1 MSHMRFL
8 HRLFLRPVRHGGARR
23 APAAAWCLCIAAGA
37 VEASQ
42 PASVP
47 VPATRP
53 GAGEAPTSAPAT
65 ATAPSSDKS
74 ISRLGLRD
82 DRGRRL
88 PTLSEGDDDGLLG
101 RMVAYGTV
109 ILLLGGAALFVARR
123 YLPRARPAGGRGVR
137 VTDSV
142 YLAPRKQLHVLEVGP
157 QRFLIASCRDSVT
170 MISELTSS
178 FSELYEDRK
187 AEADREP
194 RPPGGDKEQQR

>member
-1 MSHMRFL
+1 MGHMRFL
-8 HRLFLRPVRHGGARR
+8 HRLFLRPVRLGGARR
-23 APAAAWCLCIAAGA
+23 AMAAAWCLCLAAGA
-37 VEASQ
+37 VGASQ
-42 PASVP
+42 PASAP
-47 VPATRP
+47 APATRP
-53 GAGEAPTSAPAT
+53 GAGQPPTSAPAT
-65 ATAPSSDKS
+65 ATAPSGDKS

-88 PTLSEGDDDGLLG
+88 PTLSEGDGDGLLG
-101 RMVAYGTV
+101 RMLAYGAV
-109 ILLLGGAALFVARR
+109 ILLLGGAAVFMARR
-123 YLPRARPAGGRGVR
+123 YLPRARPAGGRRVR

-142 YLAPRKQLHVLEVGP
+142 YLGPRKQLHVLEVGP

-194 RPPGGDKEQQR
+194 RPAAGRKEEQR